1 MRISDEDLQ
10 QAIDEDIF
18 EGFPG
23 LALLDLRDLRTEID
37 SLRELRINSQ
47 ATYDLL
53 LEWLELYGQHTN
65 ECAVHDRKPVT
76 GLEPWPPCTCGLAK
90 LLEGK

>member
-1 MRISDEDLQ
+1 MRISDEEIEAGASGKVNFSELPS
-10 QAIDEDIF
+10 IGED
-18 EGFPG
+18 
-23 LALLDLRDLRTEID
+23 ACKDLRDLIT
-37 SLRELRINSQ
+37 LRINSQ

-53 LEWLELYGQHTN
+53 LEWLDLHGQHTN